1 MNGKTVL
8 IHYREFCEIYNVDQ
22 IRTMNL
28 RDLHARVQA
37 RFLTGLSDFV
47 KNPCLCL
54 CDGLNASK
62 PLDEDGFRKMV
73 DSISNSTT
81 TRSDNVTLVD
91 KKSTNNIE
99 LWLREFGK

>member
-1 MNGKTVL
+1 
-8 IHYREFCEIYNVDQ
+8 
-22 IRTMNL
+22 
-28 RDLHARVQA
+28 
-37 RFLTGLSDFV
+37 
-47 KNPCLCL
+47 
-54 CDGLNASK
+54 
-62 PLDEDGFRKMV
+62 LDEDGFRKMV